1 MTDEKGKA
9 RLAFAGFS
17 IIIIVICF
25 GLFVWFTMEKQK
37 VTGECNAGQTKINKD
52 GTIYV
57 CEDAKYKAKITVPTN
72 TTGFK
77 WEDAKSGNGTT
88 SGAFSPVS
96 TGSNNNV
103 VVMQGK
109 DTSPACMC
117 DPEALTTA
125 VIDRIYET
133 DFKDASYEED
143 STVADYNEMQKQLD
157 KLKRY
162 TARLKDTCLQS
173 KYASVLELY
182 QRDHDKG
189 LSSLQHPEA
198 PRKSDWD
205 LREEA
210 QKREVDKCK
219 RDGTVPQIRG
229 MSK

>member
-88 SGAFSPVS
+88 SGALSPVS
-96 TGSNNNV
+96 TGNNNTV
-103 VVMQGK
+103 VVMQEK

-117 DPEALTTA
+117 DPEALNTA
-125 VIDRIYET
+125 VLDRIWESGFSDT
-133 DFKDASYEED
+133 EWDSPSMGMFNDAQD
-143 STVADYNEMQKQLD
+143 HLNKI
-157 KLKRY
+157 KRY
-162 TARLKDTCLQS
+162 AGRLKDTCLQD
-173 KYASVLELY
+173 KYNGWVQFY
-182 QRDHDKG
+182 QGRLDVAVNKFK
-189 LSSLQHPEA
+189 HPETSHQTDEDRIEKQRA
-198 PRKSDWD
+198 K
-205 LREEA
+205 
-210 QKREVDKCK
+210 EVAECK
-219 RDGTVPQIRG
+219 RKGTVPRIP
-229 MSK
+229 